1 MLNDFG
7 ICLYHKKS
15 IKTVALDFSEK
26 RFPCLRWSQ
35 ENRGGCNRCG
45 GRFSGNKK
53 TFLSL
58 LLWQYGDDIKDTLDI
73 VLWEKRNQVKYLVF
87 QVKGKQSRCWLFSQ
101 KIYKKY
107 YKNIFVVETRSS
119 CWVSKWG
126 HLSSHLGFPETFL
139 KMVEDQERNEW
150 VITKNAKCHEC

>member
-1 MLNDFG
+1 MAVSLKKVCNSLRIILWKSDTFMNSYSMTAME
-7 ICLYHKKS
+7 CWMTLKFAKTYKS
-15 IKTVALDFSEK
+15 IKTIALDFSEK

-73 VLWEKRNQVKYLVF
+73 VLFWEKRNQVKYLVF

-101 KIYKKY
+101 NIYL
-107 YKNIFVVETRSS
+107 
-119 CWVSKWG
+119 W
-126 HLSSHLGFPETFL
+126 
-139 KMVEDQERNEW
+139 
-150 VITKNAKCHEC
+150 